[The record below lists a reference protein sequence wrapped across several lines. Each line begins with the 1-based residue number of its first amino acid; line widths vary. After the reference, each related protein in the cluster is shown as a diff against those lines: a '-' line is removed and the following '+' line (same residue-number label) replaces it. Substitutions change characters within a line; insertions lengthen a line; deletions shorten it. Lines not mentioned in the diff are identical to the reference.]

1 MWIIKLAL
9 RRPYTFV
16 VMAMAILIAGF
27 ASFRQTPKDIFPS
40 IDIPVISVIWTY
52 NGLSAEEFEKQ
63 ITVYS
68 EFSLSANV
76 NDLERIESQT
86 LDGVGMVK
94 LYFHPGANIDR
105 GLAQATA
112 TSQAILRRMP
122 PGVQPP
128 IILRY
133 AADSVPIIQMSLS
146 SDTLSE
152 SELYTY
158 GIFRIRQQLA
168 TINGLTLPAPFGG
181 KVRQIMV
188 DLDPARLQAKGLS
201 ARDVNNAINAQ
212 NLTLPSGTAKIG
224 DIQYK
229 VKMNNS
235 PDALDTLNNVP
246 IKVENG
252 VVTYVRDVAHV
263 HDGFEV
269 QPNIVRADGQ
279 RAVLLQILKNGNSST
294 LEIIKAVK
302 AKLPELQAAAPPG
315 LKIDLLADQSIFV
328 AAALDGVVHEGL
340 IAAALT
346 ATFILLFLGSW
357 RSTLI
362 VAISIPLSVLA
373 SLSLLSAL
381 GHTLNVMTLGGLAL
395 AIGIL
400 VDEATITI
408 ENIHRHLELGQTLRS
423 AILEGSREIAVPALV
438 SALAISIVFVPVIFL
453 VGPAK
458 FLFTPMA
465 LAVVFAILS
474 SYVLSRTL
482 VPVLVKYLLRGE
494 SSEHSAPSSAE
505 PSAFNWF
512 QRFQAGFVRAF
523 EALRARYVNVLRWA
537 LVNRPT
543 VFLVFALVV
552 GSAFLLLP
560 WVGRDFF
567 PTVDAG
573 QFRLHVRAATGT
585 RIEMTEQ
592 IFSAVEEEI
601 RRTIPAG
608 EIKLVLDNFGIVSE
622 KYSLAFGDNA
632 TIGSHDG
639 EILVQLHHR
648 RGKSTPEYMDDL
660 RRVLP
665 GRFPGLTFYFQPAD
679 IVSQIL
685 NFGLPAPI
693 DVKVTGYNRDANYGV
708 AKEIR
713 ERIARIPG
721 ATDVFIHQSFD
732 APVLKL
738 DVNRTLLAKDGL
750 NQRDIAQDV
759 LVNLSSSSQVTPNFW
774 VDPAYGIPFLVAVQT
789 PPHLIDSV
797 NSLMNMPVSARVAGT
812 DRTESQLLANLAGV
826 SRGNSASVVNHYNI
840 QPVFDIF
847 ANVSGRDLGSVAAE
861 VNQIVAD
868 AQKKLAPGNNII
880 VRGQVDSMN
889 TAFTRMGLGL
899 ILSALLVYFLM
910 VVNFQSWTDPFII
923 LMALP
928 GAFTGIV
935 WGLFLTQTTFNVPSL
950 MGAIMTIGVATA
962 NSILL
967 VTFANDQLRSG
978 QNSLE
983 AALQAGATRLRPVLM
998 TAGAMI
1004 IGMFPMALGLGEG
1017 GEQNA
1022 PLGRAVIGGLVV
1034 ATLATLLFV
1043 PVVFSL
1049 LRTRPPTRN
1058 EEEELE
1064 SAAAAS
1070 ASAHSLRPEPV
1081 LSHSISP
1088 SGT

>member
-1 MWIIKLAL
+1 MWIVKLAL

-16 VMAMAILIAGF
+16 VMAIAILIAGF
-27 ASFRQTPKDIFPS
+27 ASFRQTPKDIFPE

-52 NGLSAEEFEKQ
+52 NGLSVEEFERQ

-68 EFSLSANV
+68 EFGLSANV
-76 NDLERIESQT
+76 NDVERIESQT
-86 LDGVGMVK
+86 LNGVGIVK
-94 LYFHPGANIDR
+94 LYFHPGAKVER

-128 IILRY
+128 TILRY

-152 SELYTY
+152 AEVYTY

-181 KVRQIMV
+181 KVRQVMV
-188 DLDPARLQAKGLS
+188 DLNPAKLQAKGLS

-224 DIQYK
+224 DTEYR

-235 PDALDTLNNVP
+235 PSLLDALNNIP

-269 QPNIVRADGQ
+269 QPSIARADGQ
-279 RAVLLQILKNGNSST
+279 RAVLLQILKNGHSST
-294 LEIIKAVK
+294 LDIIKAVK
-302 AKLPELQAAAPPG
+302 AKVPEMQAAAPPG
-315 LKIDLLADQSIFV
+315 LKIDLLADQSLFV
-328 AAALDGVVHEGL
+328 EAALDGVVHEGL

-373 SLSLLSAL
+373 SLSLLSAM

-408 ENIHRHLELGQTLRS
+408 ENIHRHLELGSSLRDS
-423 AILEGSREIAVPALV
+423 ILQGSREIAVPALV

-474 SYVLSRTL
+474 SYALSRTL
-482 VPVLVKYLLRGE
+482 VPVLVKFILRNE
-494 SSEHSAPSSAE
+494 THDEAARNHPL
-505 PSAFNWF
+505 NWF
-512 QRFQAGFVRAF
+512 KRFQGGFVRGF
-523 EALRARYVNVLRWA
+523 EALRAAYVNVLRWA

-543 VFLVFALVV
+543 VFIAFALIV
-552 GSAFLLLP
+552 GSSFLALP

-585 RIEMTEQ
+585 RIETTEQ
-592 IFSAVEEEI
+592 IFSAVEDEI
-601 RRTIPAG
+601 RRTIPSG
-608 EIKLVLDNFGIVSE
+608 EIKLILDNFGVVSD

-639 EILVQLHHR
+639 EILVKLKHD
-648 RGKSTPEYMDDL
+648 RGKSTPKYVDDL
-660 RRVLP
+660 RRNL
-665 GRFPGLTFYFQPAD
+665 RSKFPDLTFFFQPAD

-693 DVKVTGYNRDANYGV
+693 DVKVSGYKRDANYAV

-721 ATDVFIHQSFD
+721 ATDVFVNQSFD
-732 APVLKL
+732 APTLNL
-738 DVNRTLLAKDGL
+738 DVNRTLLAKEGL

-759 LVNLSSSSQVTPNFW
+759 LVNLSSSTQVTPNFW
-774 VDPAYGIPFLVAVQT
+774 VDPAYGVQFFVAVQT

-797 NSLMNMPVSARVAGT
+797 NALMNMPVSARVAGSDAT
-812 DRTESQLLANLAGV
+812 QSQLLANLAGI
-826 SRGNSASVVNHYNI
+826 SRGHSPSVVNHYNI

-847 ANVSGRDLGSVAAE
+847 ANVSGRDLGGVAGE
-861 VNQIVAD
+861 VDKIIASSK
-868 AQKKLAPGNNII
+868 KKLAPGNDII

-889 TAFTRMGLGL
+889 TAFRRMGLGL

-962 NSILL
+962 NSILM
-967 VTFANDQLRSG
+967 VTFANDRLRSG
-978 QNSLE
+978 INSLE

-1022 PLGRAVIGGLVV
+1022 PLGRAVIGGLMV

-1049 LRTRPPTRN
+1049 LRAKGAARN

-1064 SAAAAS
+1064 ATEVAAAS
-1070 ASAHSLRPEPV
+1070 ATSKT
-1081 LSHSISP
+1081 
-1088 SGT
+1088 SGKAGGMKS

>member
-1 MWIIKLAL
+1 MWIVKLAL
-9 RRPYTFV
+9 RRPYTFA
-16 VMAMAILIAGF
+16 VMAIAILIAGF
-27 ASFRQTPKDIFPS
+27 AAYRQTPKDIFPE
-40 IDIPVISVIWTY
+40 IDIPVVSVIWTY

-63 ITVYS
+63 ISIYS

-76 NDLERIESQT
+76 SDVERIESQT
-86 LDGVGMVK
+86 LDGVGIVK
-94 LYFHPGANIDR
+94 LFFHPGANIEL
-105 GLAQATA
+105 GLAQSTA
-112 TSQAILRRMP
+112 VSQAILRRMP

-229 VKMNNS
+229 VKMNNTPS
-235 PDALDTLNNVP
+235 VLDALNNIP
-246 IKVENG
+246 IQVENG
-252 VVTYVRDVAHV
+252 MVTFVRDVAHV

-269 QPNIVRADGQ
+269 QPNIVRADGK
-279 RAVLLQILKNGNSST
+279 RAVLLQILKNGHSST
-294 LEIIKAVK
+294 LDIIKAVK
-302 AKLPELQAAAPPG
+302 AKVPEMQAAAPPG
-315 LKIDLLADQSIFV
+315 LKIDLLADQSLFV
-328 AAALDGVVHEGL
+328 EAALDGVVHEGL

-346 ATFILLFLGSW
+346 AAFILLFLGSW

-373 SLSLLSAL
+373 SLSLLGAM

-408 ENIHRHLELGQTLRS
+408 ENIHRHLELGSRLRDS
-423 AILEGSREIAVPALV
+423 ILEGSREIALPALV

-474 SYVLSRTL
+474 SYALSRTL
-482 VPVLVKYLLRGE
+482 VPVLVKFILRNETHHRAAANHG
-494 SSEHSAPSSAE
+494 P
-505 PSAFNWF
+505 NWF
-512 QRFQAGFVRAF
+512 NRFQGRFARGF

-543 VFLVFALVV
+543 VFIVFALVV
-552 GSAFLLLP
+552 GSSFLALP

-585 RIEMTEQ
+585 RIESTEQ
-592 IFSAVEEEI
+592 IFTAVEEEI
-601 RRTIPAG
+601 RRTIPAN

-639 EILVQLHHR
+639 EILVQL
-648 RGKSTPEYMDDL
+648 KSKRSKPTPEYVQDV
-660 RRVLP
+660 RRNLQKN
-665 GRFPGLTFYFQPAD
+665 FPGLTFFFQPSD

-693 DVKVTGYNRDANYGV
+693 NVKVAGYNRDANYAV

-713 ERIARIPG
+713 DRISRIPG
-721 ATDVFIHQSFD
+721 ATDVFVHQSFD
-732 APVLKL
+732 APTLNL
-738 DVNRTLLAKDGL
+738 DVNRTLLAKEGL

-759 LVNLSSSSQVTPNFW
+759 LVNLSSSTQVTPNFW
-774 VDPAYGIPFLVAVQT
+774 VDPAYGVQFFVAVQT

-797 NSLMNMPVSARVAGT
+797 NALMNMPVSARVAGSDAT
-812 DRTESQLLANLAGV
+812 QSQLLANLAGI
-826 SRGNSASVVNHYNI
+826 SRGYSPSVVNHYNI

-847 ANVSGRDLGSVAAE
+847 ANVSGRDLGGVAGE
-861 VNQIVAD
+861 VDRIIAS
-868 AQKKLAPGNNII
+868 AKKKLAPGNDII
-880 VRGQVDSMN
+880 VRGQV
-889 TAFTRMGLGL
+889 A
-899 ILSALLVYFLM
+899 
-910 VVNFQSWTDPFII
+910 
-923 LMALP
+923 
-928 GAFTGIV
+928 
-935 WGLFLTQTTFNVPSL
+935 
-950 MGAIMTIGVATA
+950 
-962 NSILL
+962 
-967 VTFANDQLRSG
+967 
-978 QNSLE
+978 
-983 AALQAGATRLRPVLM
+983 
-998 TAGAMI
+998 
-1004 IGMFPMALGLGEG
+1004 
-1017 GEQNA
+1017 
-1022 PLGRAVIGGLVV
+1022 
-1034 ATLATLLFV
+1034 
-1043 PVVFSL
+1043 
-1049 LRTRPPTRN
+1049 
-1058 EEEELE
+1058 
-1064 SAAAAS
+1064 
-1070 ASAHSLRPEPV
+1070 
-1081 LSHSISP
+1081 
-1088 SGT
+1088 

>member
-1 MWIIKLAL
+1 MWIVKLAL
-9 RRPYTFV
+9 RRPYTFA
-16 VMAMAILIAGF
+16 VMAIAILIAGF
-27 ASFRQTPKDIFPS
+27 AAYRQTPKDIFPE
-40 IDIPVISVIWTY
+40 INIPVVSVIWTY

-63 ITVYS
+63 ITIYS
-68 EFSLSANV
+68 EFALSANV
-76 NDLERIESQT
+76 NDVERIESQT
-86 LDGVGMVK
+86 LDGVGIVK
-94 LYFHPGANIDR
+94 LFFHPGANIER

-152 SELYTY
+152 AELYTY

-181 KVRQIMV
+181 KVRQVMV

-224 DIQYK
+224 DVQYK
-229 VKMNNS
+229 VKMNNTPS
-235 PDALDTLNNVP
+235 VLDALNNIP

-252 VVTYVRDVAHV
+252 VVTFVRDVAHV

-269 QPNIVRADGQ
+269 QPNIVRADGK
-279 RAVLLQILKNGNSST
+279 RAVLLQILKNGHSST
-294 LEIIKAVK
+294 LDIIRQVK
-302 AKLPELQAAAPPG
+302 AKLPALQAAAPPG
-315 LKIDLLADQSIFV
+315 LKIDLLADQSLFV
-328 AAALDGVVHEGL
+328 EAALDGVVKEGL

-346 ATFILLFLGSW
+346 AAFILLFLGNW

-373 SLSLLSAL
+373 SLGLLSAM

-408 ENIHRHLELGQTLRS
+408 ENIHRHLELGAGLRT

-438 SALAISIVFVPVIFL
+438 SALAISIVFVPVVFL

-474 SYVLSRTL
+474 SYLLSRTL
-482 VPVLVKYLLRGE
+482 VPVLVKYILRHEQHG
-494 SSEHSAPSSAE
+494 HSRKQAP
-505 PSAFNWF
+505 NWF
-512 QRFQAGFVRAF
+512 HRFQGGFARGF
-523 EALRARYVNVLRWA
+523 ESLRTFYVNMLRWA

-543 VFLVFALVV
+543 VFIVFALIV
-552 GSAFLLLP
+552 GSSFLALP

-585 RIEMTEQ
+585 RIETTEQ
-592 IFSAVEEEI
+592 VFTAVEEEI
-601 RRTIPAG
+601 RRIIPPG

-639 EILVQLHHR
+639 EILVQLKHER
-648 RGKSTPEYMDDL
+648 SKPTPEYVEEL
-660 RRVLP
+660 RQHLRKK
-665 GRFPGLTFYFQPAD
+665 FPDLTFFFQPSD

-685 NFGLPAPI
+685 NFGAPAPI
-693 DVKVTGYNRDANYGV
+693 NVKVAGYHPGNYAV

-713 ERIARIPG
+713 DRIARIPG
-721 ATDVFIHQSFD
+721 ASDVYVHQSFD
-732 APVLKL
+732 APTLNL
-738 DVNRTLLAKDGL
+738 DVNRTLLAKEGL

-759 LVNLSSSSQVTPNFW
+759 LVNLSSSTQVTPNYW
-774 VDPAYGIPFLVAVQT
+774 VDPAYGIQFLVAVQT

-812 DRTESQLLANLAGV
+812 EQTESQLLANLARI
-826 SRGNSASVVNHYNI
+826 SRGNSPSVVNHYNI

-847 ANVSGRDLGSVAAE
+847 ANVSNRDLGAVAGE
-861 VNQIVAD
+861 VNKIIAD
-868 AQKKLAPGNNII
+868 AQKKLAPGNTIM

-889 TAFTRMGLGL
+889 TAFKRMGLGL

-923 LMALP
+923 LTALP

-962 NSILL
+962 NSILM

-978 QNSLE
+978 LNSLE

-1022 PLGRAVIGGLVV
+1022 PLGRAVIGGLMV

-1049 LRTRPPTRN
+1049 LRSKGPVRN
-1058 EEEELE
+1058 EEEEAEAAEASQATLL
-1064 SAAAAS
+1064 SAK
-1070 ASAHSLRPEPV
+1070 
-1081 LSHSISP
+1081 
-1088 SGT
+1088 

>member
-1 MWIIKLAL
+1 MPPDVVRPAPRF
-9 RRPYTFV
+9 RRKT
-16 VMAMAILIAGF
+16 ARQ
-27 ASFRQTPKDIFPS
+27 RQTPKDIFPE

-52 NGLSAEEFEKQ
+52 NGLSVEEFERQ

-68 EFSLSANV
+68 EFALSANV
-76 NDLERIESQT
+76 NDVERIESQT
-86 LDGVGMVK
+86 LNGVAIIK
-94 LYFHPGANIDR
+94 LYFHPGAKVER

-128 IILRY
+128 TILRY

-152 SELYTY
+152 AEVYTY

-181 KVRQIMV
+181 KVRQVMV
-188 DLDPARLQAKGLS
+188 DLNPAKLQAKGLS

-224 DIQYK
+224 DTEYR

-235 PDALDTLNNVP
+235 PDVLDALNNVP

-269 QPNIVRADGQ
+269 QPSIARADGE
-279 RAVLLQILKNGNSST
+279 RAVLLQILKNGHSST
-294 LEIIKAVK
+294 LDIIKAVK
-302 AKLPELQAAAPPG
+302 AKVPEMQAAAPPG
-315 LKIDLLADQSIFV
+315 LKIDLLADQSLFV
-328 AAALDGVVHEGL
+328 EAALDGVVHEGL

-346 ATFILLFLGSW
+346 AAFILLFLGSW

-373 SLSLLSAL
+373 SLSLLSAM

-408 ENIHRHLELGQTLRS
+408 ENIHRHLELGSRLRD
-423 AILEGSREIAVPALV
+423 AILEGSREIALPALV

-453 VGPAK
+453 VGPAR

-474 SYVLSRTL
+474 SYALSRTL
-482 VPVLVKYLLRGE
+482 VPVLVKFILRNETHRRAAANHG
-494 SSEHSAPSSAE
+494 P
-505 PSAFNWF
+505 NWF
-512 QRFQAGFVRAF
+512 NRFQGRFARGF

-543 VFLVFALVV
+543 VFIVFALIV
-552 GSAFLLLP
+552 GSSFLALP

-573 QFRLHVRAATGT
+573 QLRLHVRATTGT
-585 RIEMTEQ
+585 RIETTEQ
-592 IFSAVEEEI
+592 VFSAVEDEI
-601 RRTIPAG
+601 RRTIPSG
-608 EIKLVLDNFGIVSE
+608 EIKLILDNFGVVSD
-622 KYSLAFGDNA
+622 KFSLAFGDNA

-639 EILVQLHHR
+639 EILVQLHRDR
-648 RGKSTPEYMDDL
+648 RKSTPEYLDDL
-660 RRVLP
+660 RRNLRA
-665 GRFPGLTFYFQPAD
+665 RFPELTFYFQPAD

-693 DVKVTGYNRDANYGV
+693 DVKVSGYKRDANYAV

-721 ATDVFIHQSFD
+721 ATDVFVHQSFD
-732 APVLKL
+732 APTLNL
-738 DVNRTLLAKDGL
+738 TVNRTLLAKEGL

-759 LVNLSSSSQVTPNFW
+759 LVNLSSSTQVTPNFW
-774 VDPAYGIPFLVAVQT
+774 VDPAYGVQFFVAVQT

-797 NSLMNMPVSARVAGT
+797 NALMNMPVSARVAGSDAT
-812 DRTESQLLANLAGV
+812 QSQLLANLAGI
-826 SRGNSASVVNHYNI
+826 SRGYSPSVVNHYNI

-847 ANVSGRDLGSVAAE
+847 ANVSGRDLGGVAGE
-861 VNQIVAD
+861 VDGIIASSK
-868 AQKKLAPGNNII
+868 KKLAPGNNII

-889 TAFTRMGLGL
+889 TAFRRMGLGL

-962 NSILL
+962 NSILM
-967 VTFANDQLRSG
+967 VTFANDRLRSG
-978 QNSLE
+978 INSLE

-1022 PLGRAVIGGLVV
+1022 PLGRAVIGGLMV

-1049 LRTRPPTRN
+1049 LRAKGAARN

-1064 SAAAAS
+1064 ATEVAHVRAAV
-1070 ASAHSLRPEPV
+1070 PK
-1081 LSHSISP
+1081 
-1088 SGT
+1088 

>member
-16 VMAMAILIAGF
+16 VMAIAILIAGF
-27 ASFRQTPKDIFPS
+27 ASFRQTPKDIFPE

-52 NGLSAEEFEKQ
+52 NGLSVEEFERQ

-68 EFSLSANV
+68 EFALSANV
-76 NDLERIESQT
+76 NDVERIESQT
-86 LDGVGMVK
+86 LNGVGIIK
-94 LYFHPGANIDR
+94 LYFHPGAKVER

-128 IILRY
+128 TILRY

-152 SELYTY
+152 AEVYTY

-181 KVRQIMV
+181 KVRQVMV
-188 DLDPARLQAKGLS
+188 DLNPAKLQAKGLS

-224 DIQYK
+224 DTEYR

-235 PDALDTLNNVP
+235 PDVLDALNNVP

-269 QPNIVRADGQ
+269 QPSIARADGK
-279 RAVLLQILKNGNSST
+279 RAVLLQILKNGHSST
-294 LEIIKAVK
+294 LDIIKAVK
-302 AKLPELQAAAPPG
+302 AKVPEMQAAAPPG
-315 LKIDLLADQSIFV
+315 LKIDLLADQSLFV
-328 AAALDGVVHEGL
+328 EAALDGVVHEGL

-346 ATFILLFLGSW
+346 AAFILLFLGSW

-373 SLSLLSAL
+373 SLSLLSAM

-408 ENIHRHLELGQTLRS
+408 ENIHRHLELGSRLRD
-423 AILEGSREIAVPALV
+423 AILEGSREIALPALV

-453 VGPAK
+453 VGPAR

-474 SYVLSRTL
+474 SYALSRTL
-482 VPVLVKYLLRGE
+482 VPVLVKFILRNETHHRAAANHG
-494 SSEHSAPSSAE
+494 P
-505 PSAFNWF
+505 NWF
-512 QRFQAGFVRAF
+512 NRFQGKFARGF
-523 EALRARYVNVLRWA
+523 EALRVRYVNVLRWA

-543 VFLVFALVV
+543 VFIVFALIV
-552 GSAFLLLP
+552 GSSFLALP

-573 QFRLHVRAATGT
+573 QLRLHVRATTGT
-585 RIEMTEQ
+585 RIETTEQ
-592 IFSAVEEEI
+592 IFSAVEDEI
-601 RRTIPAG
+601 RRTIPSG
-608 EIKLVLDNFGIVSE
+608 EIKLILDNFGVVSD
-622 KYSLAFGDNA
+622 KFSLAFGDNA

-639 EILVQLHHR
+639 EILVQLHRDR
-648 RGKSTPEYMDDL
+648 RKSTPEYMDDL
-660 RRVLP
+660 RRNLRA
-665 GRFPGLTFYFQPAD
+665 RFPELTFYFQPAD

-693 DVKVTGYNRDANYGV
+693 DVKVSGYKRDANYAV

-721 ATDVFIHQSFD
+721 ATDVFVHQSFD
-732 APVLKL
+732 APTLNL
-738 DVNRTLLAKDGL
+738 AVNRTLLAKEGL

-759 LVNLSSSSQVTPNFW
+759 LVNLSSSTQVTPNFW
-774 VDPAYGIPFLVAVQT
+774 VDPAYGVQFFVAVQT

-797 NSLMNMPVSARVAGT
+797 NALMNMPVSARVAGSDAT
-812 DRTESQLLANLAGV
+812 QSQLLANLAGI
-826 SRGNSASVVNHYNI
+826 SRGYSPSVVNHYNI

-847 ANVSGRDLGSVAAE
+847 ANVSGRDLGGVAGE
-861 VNQIVAD
+861 VDRIIAS
-868 AQKKLAPGNNII
+868 AKKKLAPGNNII

-889 TAFTRMGLGL
+889 TAFRRMGLGL

-962 NSILL
+962 NSILM
-967 VTFANDQLRSG
+967 VTFANDRLRSG
-978 QNSLE
+978 INSLE

-1022 PLGRAVIGGLVV
+1022 PLGRAVIGGLMV

-1049 LRTRPPTRN
+1049 LRAKGAARN

-1064 SAAAAS
+1064 ATEVAHVRAAV
-1070 ASAHSLRPEPV
+1070 PK
-1081 LSHSISP
+1081 
-1088 SGT
+1088 

>member
-1 MWIIKLAL
+1 MWIVKLAL
-9 RRPYTFV
+9 RRPYTFA
-16 VMAMAILIAGF
+16 VMAIAILIAGV
-27 ASFRQTPKDIFPS
+27 ASFRQTPKDIFPE

-52 NGLSAEEFEKQ
+52 NGLSVEEFERQ

-68 EFSLSANV
+68 EFALSANV
-76 NDLERIESQT
+76 NDVERIESQT
-86 LDGVGMVK
+86 LNGVGIIK
-94 LYFHPGANIDR
+94 LYFHPGAKVER

-128 IILRY
+128 TILRY

-152 SELYTY
+152 AEVYTY

-181 KVRQIMV
+181 KVRQVMV
-188 DLDPARLQAKGLS
+188 DLNPAKLQAKGLS

-224 DIQYK
+224 DTEYR

-235 PDALDTLNNVP
+235 PDVLDALNNVP

-269 QPNIVRADGQ
+269 QPSIARADGK
-279 RAVLLQILKNGNSST
+279 RAVLQQILKNGHSST
-294 LEIIKAVK
+294 LDIIKAVK
-302 AKLPELQAAAPPG
+302 AKVPEMQAAAPPG
-315 LKIDLLADQSIFV
+315 LKIDLLADQSLFV
-328 AAALDGVVHEGL
+328 EAALDGVVHEGL

-346 ATFILLFLGSW
+346 AAFILLFLGSW

-373 SLSLLSAL
+373 SLSLLSAM

-408 ENIHRHLELGQTLRS
+408 ENIHRHLELGSRLRD
-423 AILEGSREIAVPALV
+423 AILEGSREIALPALV

-453 VGPAK
+453 VGPAR

-474 SYVLSRTL
+474 SYALSRTL
-482 VPVLVKYLLRGE
+482 VPVLVKFILRNETHHRAAANHG
-494 SSEHSAPSSAE
+494 P
-505 PSAFNWF
+505 NWF
-512 QRFQAGFVRAF
+512 NRFQGRFARGF

-543 VFLVFALVV
+543 VFIVFALIA
-552 GSAFLLLP
+552 GSSFLALP

-573 QFRLHVRAATGT
+573 QLRLHVRATTGT
-585 RIEMTEQ
+585 RIETTEQ
-592 IFSAVEEEI
+592 IFSAVEDEI
-601 RRTIPAG
+601 RRTIPSG
-608 EIKLVLDNFGIVSE
+608 EIKLILDNFGVVSD
-622 KYSLAFGDNA
+622 KFSLAFGDNA

-639 EILVQLHHR
+639 EILVQLHRDR
-648 RGKSTPEYMDDL
+648 RKSTPEYMDDL
-660 RRVLP
+660 RRNLRA
-665 GRFPGLTFYFQPAD
+665 RFPELTFYFQPAD

-693 DVKVTGYNRDANYGV
+693 DVKVSGYKRDANYGV

-721 ATDVFIHQSFD
+721 ATDVFVHQSFD
-732 APVLKL
+732 APTLNL
-738 DVNRTLLAKDGL
+738 TVNRTLLAKEGL

-759 LVNLSSSSQVTPNFW
+759 LVNLSSSTQVTPNFW
-774 VDPAYGIPFLVAVQT
+774 VDPAYGVQFFVAVQT

-797 NSLMNMPVSARVAGT
+797 NALMNMPVSARVAGSDAT
-812 DRTESQLLANLAGV
+812 QSQLLANLAGI
-826 SRGNSASVVNHYNI
+826 SRGYSPSVVNHYNI

-847 ANVSGRDLGSVAAE
+847 ANVSGRDLGGVAGE
-861 VNQIVAD
+861 VDRIIASSK
-868 AQKKLAPGNNII
+868 KKLAPGNNII

-889 TAFTRMGLGL
+889 TAFRRMSLGL

-935 WGLFLTQTTFNVPSL
+935 WALFLTQTTFNVPSL

-962 NSILL
+962 NSILM
-967 VTFANDQLRSG
+967 VTFANDRLRSG
-978 QNSLE
+978 INSLE

-1022 PLGRAVIGGLVV
+1022 PLGRAVIGGLMV

-1049 LRTRPPTRN
+1049 LRAKGAARN

-1064 SAAAAS
+1064 ATEVAHVRAAV
-1070 ASAHSLRPEPV
+1070 PK
-1081 LSHSISP
+1081 
-1088 SGT
+1088 

>member
-1 MWIIKLAL
+1 MWIVKLAM

-16 VMAMAILIAGF
+16 VMAIAILIAGV
-27 ASFRQTPKDIFPS
+27 ASFRQTPKDIFPE

-52 NGLSAEEFEKQ
+52 NGLSVEEFERQ

-68 EFSLSANV
+68 EFALSANV
-76 NDLERIESQT
+76 NDVERIESQT
-86 LDGVGMVK
+86 LNGVAIIK
-94 LYFHPGANIDR
+94 LYFHPGAKVER

-128 IILRY
+128 TILRY

-152 SELYTY
+152 AEVYTY

-181 KVRQIMV
+181 KVRQVMV
-188 DLDPARLQAKGLS
+188 DLNPAKLQAKGLS

-224 DIQYK
+224 DTEYR

-235 PDALDTLNNVP
+235 PDVLDALNNVP

-269 QPNIVRADGQ
+269 QPSIARADGK
-279 RAVLLQILKNGNSST
+279 RAVLLQILKNGHSST
-294 LEIIKAVK
+294 LDIIKAVK
-302 AKLPELQAAAPPG
+302 AKVPEMQAAAPPG
-315 LKIDLLADQSIFV
+315 LKIDLLADQSLFV
-328 AAALDGVVHEGL
+328 EAALDGVVHEGL

-373 SLSLLSAL
+373 SLSLLSAM

-400 VDEATITI
+400 VDEATITV
-408 ENIHRHLELGQTLRS
+408 ENIHRHLELGSRLRD

-453 VGPAK
+453 VGPAR

-474 SYVLSRTL
+474 SYALSRTL
-482 VPVLVKYLLRGE
+482 VPVLVKFILRNETHHRAAANHG
-494 SSEHSAPSSAE
+494 A
-505 PSAFNWF
+505 NWF
-512 QRFQAGFVRAF
+512 NRFQGKFARGF

-543 VFLVFALVV
+543 VFIVFALIV
-552 GSAFLLLP
+552 GSSFLALP

-573 QFRLHVRAATGT
+573 QLRLHVRATTGT
-585 RIEMTEQ
+585 RIETTEQ
-592 IFSAVEEEI
+592 IFSAVEDEI
-601 RRTIPAG
+601 RRTIPSG
-608 EIKLVLDNFGIVSE
+608 EIKLILDNFGVVSD
-622 KYSLAFGDNA
+622 KFSLAFGDNA

-639 EILVQLHHR
+639 EILVQLHRDR
-648 RGKSTPEYMDDL
+648 RKSTPEYMDDL
-660 RRVLP
+660 RRNLRA
-665 GRFPGLTFYFQPAD
+665 RFPELTFYFQPAD

-693 DVKVTGYNRDANYGV
+693 DVKVSGYKRDANYAV

-721 ATDVFIHQSFD
+721 ATDVFVHQSFD
-732 APVLKL
+732 APTLNL
-738 DVNRTLLAKDGL
+738 TVNRTLLAKEGL

-759 LVNLSSSSQVTPNFW
+759 LVNLSSSTQVTPNFW
-774 VDPAYGIPFLVAVQT
+774 VDPAYGVQFFVAVQT

-797 NSLMNMPVSARVAGT
+797 NALMNMPVSARVAGSDAT
-812 DRTESQLLANLAGV
+812 QSQLLANLAGI
-826 SRGNSASVVNHYNI
+826 SRGYSPSVVNHYNI

-847 ANVSGRDLGSVAAE
+847 ANVSGRDLGGVAGE
-861 VNQIVAD
+861 VDRIIAS
-868 AQKKLAPGNNII
+868 AKKKLAPGNNII

-889 TAFTRMGLGL
+889 TAFRRMGLGL

-962 NSILL
+962 NSILM
-967 VTFANDQLRSG
+967 VTFANDRLRSG
-978 QNSLE
+978 INSLE

-1022 PLGRAVIGGLVV
+1022 PLGRAVIGGLMV

-1049 LRTRPPTRN
+1049 LRAKGAARN

-1064 SAAAAS
+1064 ATEVAHVRAAV
-1070 ASAHSLRPEPV
+1070 PK
-1081 LSHSISP
+1081 
-1088 SGT
+1088 

>member
-1 MWIIKLAL
+1 MWIVKLAL
-9 RRPYTFV
+9 RRPYTFA
-16 VMAMAILIAGF
+16 VMAIAILIAGF
-27 ASFRQTPKDIFPS
+27 ASFRQTPKDIFPE

-52 NGLSAEEFEKQ
+52 NGLSVEEFERQ

-68 EFSLSANV
+68 EFALSANV
-76 NDLERIESQT
+76 NDVERIESQT
-86 LDGVGMVK
+86 LNGVGIIK
-94 LYFHPGANIDR
+94 LYFHPGAKVER

-128 IILRY
+128 TILRY

-152 SELYTY
+152 AEVYTY

-181 KVRQIMV
+181 KVRQVMV
-188 DLDPARLQAKGLS
+188 DLNPAKLQAKGLS

-224 DIQYK
+224 DTEYR

-235 PDALDTLNNVP
+235 PDVLDALNNVP

-269 QPNIVRADGQ
+269 QPSIARADGE
-279 RAVLLQILKNGNSST
+279 RAVLLQILKNGHSST
-294 LEIIKAVK
+294 LDIIKAVK
-302 AKLPELQAAAPPG
+302 AKVPEMQAAAPPG
-315 LKIDLLADQSIFV
+315 LKIDLLADQSLFV
-328 AAALDGVVHEGL
+328 NAALDGVVHEGL

-346 ATFILLFLGSW
+346 AAFILLFLGSW

-373 SLSLLSAL
+373 SLSLLGAM

-408 ENIHRHLELGQTLRS
+408 ENIHRHLELGSRLRD
-423 AILEGSREIAVPALV
+423 AILEGSREIALPALV

-453 VGPAK
+453 VGPAR

-474 SYVLSRTL
+474 SYALSRTL
-482 VPVLVKYLLRGE
+482 VPVLVKFILRNETHHRAAANHG
-494 SSEHSAPSSAE
+494 P
-505 PSAFNWF
+505 NWF
-512 QRFQAGFVRAF
+512 NRFQGRFARGF

-543 VFLVFALVV
+543 VFIVFALIV
-552 GSAFLLLP
+552 GSSFLALP

-573 QFRLHVRAATGT
+573 QLRLHVRATTGT
-585 RIEMTEQ
+585 RIETTEQ
-592 IFSAVEEEI
+592 IFSAVEDEI
-601 RRTIPAG
+601 RRTIPSG
-608 EIKLVLDNFGIVSE
+608 EIKLILDNFGVVSD
-622 KYSLAFGDNA
+622 KFSLAFGDNA

-639 EILVQLHHR
+639 EILVQLHRDR
-648 RGKSTPEYMDDL
+648 RKSTPEYMDDL
-660 RRVLP
+660 RRNLRA
-665 GRFPGLTFYFQPAD
+665 RFPELTFYFQPAD

-693 DVKVTGYNRDANYGV
+693 DVKVSGYKRDANYAV

-721 ATDVFIHQSFD
+721 ATDVFVHQSFD
-732 APVLKL
+732 APTLNL
-738 DVNRTLLAKDGL
+738 TVNRTLLAKEGL

-759 LVNLSSSSQVTPNFW
+759 LVNLSSSTQVTPNFW
-774 VDPAYGIPFLVAVQT
+774 VDPAYGVQFFVAVQT

-797 NSLMNMPVSARVAGT
+797 NALMNMPVSARVAGSDAT
-812 DRTESQLLANLAGV
+812 QSQLLANLAGI
-826 SRGNSASVVNHYNI
+826 SRGYSPSVVNHYNI

-847 ANVSGRDLGSVAAE
+847 ANVSGRDLGGVAGE
-861 VNQIVAD
+861 VDRIIASAN
-868 AQKKLAPGNNII
+868 KKLTPGNNII

-889 TAFTRMGLGL
+889 TAFRRMGLGL

-962 NSILL
+962 NSILM
-967 VTFANDQLRSG
+967 VTFANDRLRSG
-978 QNSLE
+978 INSLE

-1022 PLGRAVIGGLVV
+1022 PLGRAVIGGLMV

-1049 LRTRPPTRN
+1049 LRAKGAARN

-1064 SAAAAS
+1064 ATEVAHVRAAV
-1070 ASAHSLRPEPV
+1070 PK
-1081 LSHSISP
+1081 
-1088 SGT
+1088 

>member
-1 MWIIKLAL
+1 MWIVKLAL

-16 VMAMAILIAGF
+16 VMAITILIAGF
-27 ASFRQTPKDIFPS
+27 ASFRQTPKDIFPT

-86 LDGVGMVK
+86 LDGVGIIK
-94 LYFHPGANIDR
+94 LFFHPSANVER

-146 SDTLSE
+146 SATLSE

-201 ARDVNNAINAQ
+201 ARDVNDAINTQ

-235 PDALDTLNNVP
+235 PDALDTLNNIP
-246 IKVENG
+246 IKVRNG

-269 QPNIVRADGQ
+269 QPNIVRADGK

-294 LEIIKAVK
+294 LDIIKAVK
-302 AKLPELQAAAPPG
+302 EKLPEMQAAAPPG
-315 LKIDLLADQSIFV
+315 LRIDLLADQSLFV

-373 SLSLLSAL
+373 SLGLLSAM

-408 ENIHRHLELGQTLRS
+408 ENIHRHLELGSKLRD

-474 SYVLSRTL
+474 SYALSRTL
-482 VPVLVKYLLRGE
+482 VPVLVKYLLRHE
-494 SSEHSAPSSAE
+494 SHDHSTQQTP
-505 PSAFNWF
+505 NWF
-512 QRFQAGFVRAF
+512 SLFQAGFVRAF
-523 EALRARYVNVLRWA
+523 ESLRARYVNVLRWS

-543 VFLVFALVV
+543 VFVVFALVA
-552 GSAFLLLP
+552 GSSFLALP

-567 PTVDAG
+567 PIVDAG
-573 QFRLHVRAATGT
+573 QFRLHVRATTGT
-585 RIEMTEQ
+585 RIETTEQ
-592 IFSAVEEEI
+592 IFSAVEDEI
-601 RRTIPAG
+601 RRTIPTG
-608 EIKLVLDNFGIVSE
+608 EIKLILDNFGIVSE

-639 EILVQLHHR
+639 EILVQLNHAR
-648 RGKSTPEYMDDL
+648 SKSTPKYMDEL
-660 RRVLP
+660 RQNLRS
-665 GRFPGLTFYFQPAD
+665 RFPALTFYFQPAD

-693 DVKVTGYNRDANYGV
+693 NVKVAGYNRDGNYAV

-732 APVLKL
+732 APTLKL

-759 LVNLSSSSQVTPNFW
+759 LVSLSSSSQVTPNFW
-774 VDPAYGIPFLVAVQT
+774 VDAAYGIPFLVAVQT

-812 DRTESQLLANLAGV
+812 DRSESQLLANLAGI
-826 SRGNSASVVNHYNI
+826 SRSNSASVVNHYNI

-847 ANVSGRDLGSVAAE
+847 ANVSGRDLGAVATE
-861 VNQIVAD
+861 VDKIVAD
-868 AQKKLAPGNNII
+868 AQKRLAPGNKII

-899 ILSALLVYFLM
+899 ILSGLLVYFLM

-962 NSILL
+962 NSILM

-978 QNSLE
+978 MSSLE

-1034 ATLATLLFV
+1034 ATLATLVFV

-1049 LRTRPPTRN
+1049 LRANGLARN
-1058 EEEELE
+1058 DEEELE
-1064 SAAAAS
+1064 SSSTTHAS
-1070 ASAHSLRPEPV
+1070 AVAH
-1081 LSHSISP
+1081 
-1088 SGT
+1088 

>member
-1 MWIIKLAL
+1 MWIVKLAL
-9 RRPYTFV
+9 RRPYTFAV
-16 VMAMAILIAGF
+16 LAIVIVIAGF
-27 ASFRQTPKDIFPS
+27 AAFRQTPKDIFPE
-40 IDIPVISVIWTY
+40 INIPVVSVIWTY
-52 NGLSAEEFEKQ
+52 NGLSAEEMEKQ
-63 ITVYS
+63 LTVYS

-86 LDGVGMVK
+86 LDGVGIVK
-94 LYFHPGANIDR
+94 LYFHPGANIDL
-105 GLAQATA
+105 GIAQATA
-112 TSQAILRRMP
+112 VSQAILRRMP

-188 DLDPARLQAKGLS
+188 DIDPAKLQAKGLS
-201 ARDVNNAINAQ
+201 ARDVNNAIGVQ

-229 VKMNNS
+229 VKMNNT
-235 PDALDTLNNVP
+235 PDVLAALNDIP
-246 IKVENG
+246 IKTDNG
-252 VVTYVRDVAHV
+252 VVTYVRDVAYV

-269 QPNIVRADGQ
+269 QPNIVRADGK
-279 RAVLLQILKNGNSST
+279 RAVLLQILKNGHSST
-294 LEIIKAVK
+294 LDIIKAVK
-302 AKLPELQAAAPPG
+302 AKLPEMQAAAPPG
-315 LKIDLLADQSIFV
+315 LKIDLLADQSLFV
-328 AAALDGVVHEGL
+328 EAALDGVVKEGL

-373 SLSLLSAL
+373 SLGILSAL
-381 GHTLNVMTLGGLAL
+381 GYSLNVMTLGGLAL

-408 ENIHRHLELGQTLRS
+408 ENIHRHLELGGKLRDS
-423 AILEGSREIAVPALV
+423 ILEGSREIAVPALV
-438 SALAISIVFVPVIFL
+438 SALAISIVFVPVVFL

-474 SYVLSRTL
+474 SYAISRTL
-482 VPVLVKYLLRGE
+482 VPVLVKYILRGE
-494 SSEHSAPSSAE
+494 VSGHEATKTAP
-505 PSAFNWF
+505 NWF
-512 QRFQAGFVRAF
+512 QRFQGAFARGF
-523 EALRARYVNVLRWA
+523 ESLRKAYVNVLRWS

-552 GSAFLLLP
+552 GSAFLALP

-585 RIEMTEQ
+585 RIETTEQ
-592 IFSAVEEEI
+592 IFSAVEDEI
-601 RRTIPAG
+601 RNTIPQK
-608 EIKLVLDNFGIVSE
+608 EIKLILDNFGVVSE
-622 KYSLAFGDNA
+622 KYSLAFGDNS

-639 EILVQLHHR
+639 EILVQLQHDR
-648 RGKSTPEYMDDL
+648 SKSTPAYVADV
-660 RRVLP
+660 RRTLQAK
-665 GRFPGLTFYFQPAD
+665 FPNLTFFFQPAD

-693 DVKVTGYNRDANYGV
+693 DIKVAGYNRLANYEV

-713 ERIARIPG
+713 EKVSHIPG
-721 ATDVFIHQSFD
+721 ATDVFVHQSFD
-732 APVLKL
+732 APTLNL
-738 DVNRTLLAKDGL
+738 NIDRTLLAKEGL
-750 NQRDIAQDV
+750 NQRDVAQDV
-759 LVNLSSSSQVTPNFW
+759 LVNLSSSTQVSPNYW

-789 PPHLIDSV
+789 PPHLVDSV
-797 NSLMNMPVSARVAGT
+797 NSLMNLPVSSHTPGSEGK
-812 DRTESQLLANLAGV
+812 DSQLLANLAGV
-826 SRGNSASVVNHYNI
+826 THGTSASVVNHYNI

-847 ANVSGRDLGSVAAE
+847 ANVQGRDLGAVAAE
-861 VNQIVAD
+861 VNKIVAD
-868 AQKKLAPGNNII
+868 AQKKLAPGNTIF

-928 GAFTGIV
+928 GAFAGIV
-935 WGLFLTQTTFNVPSL
+935 WGLFLTGTTFNVPSL

-962 NSILL
+962 NSILM
-967 VTFANDQLRSG
+967 VTFANDQRRTG
-978 QNSLE
+978 MNSLE

-1022 PLGRAVIGGLVV
+1022 PLGRAVIGGLLIATF
-1034 ATLATLLFV
+1034 ATLFFV

-1049 LRTRPPTRN
+1049 LRAKPVKRN
-1058 EEEELE
+1058 EEDEIE
-1064 SAAAAS
+1064 AALAAS
-1070 ASAHSLRPEPV
+1070 APN
-1081 LSHSISP
+1081 P
-1088 SGT
+1088 SSQ

>member
-1 MWIIKLAL
+1 MWIVKLAL
-9 RRPYTFV
+9 RRPYTFA
-16 VMAMAILIAGF
+16 VMAIAILIAGF
-27 ASFRQTPKDIFPS
+27 ASFRQTPKDIFPE

-52 NGLSAEEFEKQ
+52 NGLSVEEFERQ

-68 EFSLSANV
+68 EFALSANV
-76 NDLERIESQT
+76 NDVERIESQT
-86 LDGVGMVK
+86 LNGVGIIK
-94 LYFHPGANIDR
+94 LYFHPGAKVER

-128 IILRY
+128 TILRY

-152 SELYTY
+152 AEVYTY

-181 KVRQIMV
+181 KVRQVMV
-188 DLDPARLQAKGLS
+188 DLNPAKLQAKGLS

-224 DIQYK
+224 DTEYR

-235 PDALDTLNNVP
+235 PDVLDALNNVP

-269 QPNIVRADGQ
+269 QPSIARADGK
-279 RAVLLQILKNGNSST
+279 RAVLLQILKNGHSST
-294 LEIIKAVK
+294 LDIIKAVK
-302 AKLPELQAAAPPG
+302 AKVPEMQAAAPPG
-315 LKIDLLADQSIFV
+315 LKIDLLADQSLFV
-328 AAALDGVVHEGL
+328 EAALDGVVHEGL

-346 ATFILLFLGSW
+346 AAFILLFLGSW

-373 SLSLLSAL
+373 SLSLLSAM

-408 ENIHRHLELGQTLRS
+408 ENIHRHLELGSRLRD
-423 AILEGSREIAVPALV
+423 AILEGSREIALPALV

-453 VGPAK
+453 VGPAR

-474 SYVLSRTL
+474 SYALSRTL
-482 VPVLVKYLLRGE
+482 VPVLVKFILRNETHHRAAANHG
-494 SSEHSAPSSAE
+494 P
-505 PSAFNWF
+505 NWF
-512 QRFQAGFVRAF
+512 NRFQGRFARGF

-543 VFLVFALVV
+543 VFIVFAVIA
-552 GSAFLLLP
+552 SSSFLALP

-573 QFRLHVRAATGT
+573 QLRLHVRATTGT
-585 RIEMTEQ
+585 RIETTEQ
-592 IFSAVEEEI
+592 IFSAVEDEI
-601 RRTIPAG
+601 RRTIPSG
-608 EIKLVLDNFGIVSE
+608 EIKLILDNFGVVSD
-622 KYSLAFGDNA
+622 KFSLAFGDNA

-639 EILVQLHHR
+639 EILVQLHRDR
-648 RGKSTPEYMDDL
+648 RKSTPEYMDDL
-660 RRVLP
+660 RRSLRA
-665 GRFPGLTFYFQPAD
+665 RFPELTFYFQPAD

-693 DVKVTGYNRDANYGV
+693 DVKVSGYKRDANYAV

-721 ATDVFIHQSFD
+721 ATDVFVHQSFD
-732 APVLKL
+732 APTLNL
-738 DVNRTLLAKDGL
+738 TVNRTLLAKEGL

-759 LVNLSSSSQVTPNFW
+759 LVNLSSSTQVTPNFW
-774 VDPAYGIPFLVAVQT
+774 VDPAYGVQFFVAVQT

-797 NSLMNMPVSARVAGT
+797 NALMNMPVSARVAGSDAT
-812 DRTESQLLANLAGV
+812 QSQLLANLAGI
-826 SRGNSASVVNHYNI
+826 SRGYSPSVVNHYNI

-847 ANVSGRDLGSVAAE
+847 ANVSGRDLGGVAGE
-861 VNQIVAD
+861 VDGIIASSK
-868 AQKKLAPGNNII
+868 KKLAPGNNII

-889 TAFTRMGLGL
+889 TAFRRMGLGL

-962 NSILL
+962 NSILM
-967 VTFANDQLRSG
+967 VTFANDRLRSG
-978 QNSLE
+978 INSLE

-1022 PLGRAVIGGLVV
+1022 PLGRAVIGGLMV

-1049 LRTRPPTRN
+1049 LRAKGAARN

-1064 SAAAAS
+1064 ATEVAHVRAAV
-1070 ASAHSLRPEPV
+1070 PK
-1081 LSHSISP
+1081 
-1088 SGT
+1088 

>member
-1 MWIIKLAL
+1 MWIVKLAL
-9 RRPYTFV
+9 RRPYTFA
-16 VMAMAILIAGF
+16 VMAIAILIAGF
-27 ASFRQTPKDIFPS
+27 ASFRQTPKDIFPE

-52 NGLSAEEFEKQ
+52 NGLSAEEFERQ

-86 LDGVGMVK
+86 LNGVGIIK
-94 LYFHPGANIDR
+94 LYFHPGAQVER

-128 IILRY
+128 TILRY

-168 TINGLTLPAPFGG
+168 TINGVTLPAPFGG
-181 KVRQIMV
+181 KVRQVMV

-224 DIQYK
+224 DTEYR

-235 PDALDTLNNVP
+235 PDVLEALNNVP

-269 QPNIVRADGQ
+269 QPSIARADGK
-279 RAVLLQILKNGNSST
+279 RAVLLQILKNGHSST
-294 LEIIKAVK
+294 LDIIKAVK
-302 AKLPELQAAAPPG
+302 AKVPEMQAAAPPG
-315 LKIDLLADQSIFV
+315 LKIDLLADQSLFV
-328 AAALDGVVHEGL
+328 EAALDGVVDEGL

-373 SLSLLSAL
+373 SLSLLSAM

-408 ENIHRHLELGQTLRS
+408 ENIHRHLELGSKLRD
-423 AILEGSREIAVPALV
+423 AILAGSREIAVPALV

-453 VGPAK
+453 VGPAR

-482 VPVLVKYLLRGE
+482 VPVLVKFILRNE
-494 SSEHSAPSSAE
+494 THDEAAMNP
-505 PSAFNWF
+505 PTNWF
-512 QRFQAGFVRAF
+512 KRFQRGFVGGF

-543 VFLVFALVV
+543 VFIVFALIV
-552 GSAFLLLP
+552 GSSFLALP

-585 RIEMTEQ
+585 RVETTEQ

-601 RRTIPAG
+601 RRTIPPG
-608 EIKLVLDNFGIVSE
+608 EIKLILDNFGVVSD

-639 EILVQLHHR
+639 EILVQLHHGR
-648 RGKSTPEYMDDL
+648 SKSTPEYVDDL
-660 RRVLP
+660 RRNLRA
-665 GRFPGLTFYFQPAD
+665 RFPDLTFFFQPAD

-693 DVKVTGYNRDANYGV
+693 DVKVSGYKRDANYAV

-721 ATDVFIHQSFD
+721 ATDVFVHQSFD
-732 APVLKL
+732 APTLNL
-738 DVNRTLLAKDGL
+738 DVNRTLLAKEGL

-759 LVNLSSSSQVTPNFW
+759 LVNLSSSTQVTPNFW
-774 VDPAYGIPFLVAVQT
+774 VDPAYGVQFFVAVQT

-797 NSLMNMPVSARVAGT
+797 NALMNMPVSARVAGT
-812 DRTESQLLANLAGV
+812 DVTQNQLLANLAGI
-826 SRGNSASVVNHYNI
+826 SRGNSPSVVNHYNI

-847 ANVSGRDLGSVAAE
+847 ANVSGRDLGGVAGE
-861 VNQIVAD
+861 VDKIIAG
-868 AQKKLAPGNNII
+868 AKKKLEPGNNVI

-889 TAFTRMGLGL
+889 TAFKRMGLGL

-923 LMALP
+923 IMALP

-962 NSILL
+962 NSILM
-967 VTFANDQLRSG
+967 VTFANEQLRSG
-978 QNSLE
+978 MNSLE
-983 AALQAGATRLRPVLM
+983 AALKAGATRLRPVLM

-1004 IGMFPMALGLGEG
+1004 IGMSPMALGLGEG

-1022 PLGRAVIGGLVV
+1022 PLGRAVIGGLIV

-1049 LRTRPPTRN
+1049 LRARGAARN
-1058 EEEELE
+1058 EEEEFE
-1064 SAAAAS
+1064 AAEAPEAS
-1070 ASAHSLRPEPV
+1070 VAG
-1081 LSHSISP
+1081 SP
-1088 SGT
+1088 RVNAK

>member
-1 MWIIKLAL
+1 MWIVKLAL
-9 RRPYTFV
+9 RRPYTFAV
-16 VMAMAILIAGF
+16 VAIAILIAGF
-27 ASFRQTPKDIFPS
+27 ASFRQTPKDIFPE

-52 NGLSAEEFEKQ
+52 NGLSVEEFERQ

-68 EFSLSANV
+68 EFALSANV
-76 NDLERIESQT
+76 NDVERIESQT
-86 LDGVGMVK
+86 LNGVGIIK
-94 LYFHPGANIDR
+94 LYFHPGAKVER

-128 IILRY
+128 TILRY

-152 SELYTY
+152 AEVYTY

-181 KVRQIMV
+181 KVRQVMV
-188 DLDPARLQAKGLS
+188 DLNPAKLQAKGLS

-224 DIQYK
+224 DTEYR

-235 PDALDTLNNVP
+235 PDVLDALNNVP

-269 QPNIVRADGQ
+269 QPSIARADGK
-279 RAVLLQILKNGNSST
+279 RAVLLQILKNGHSST
-294 LEIIKAVK
+294 LDIIKAVK
-302 AKLPELQAAAPPG
+302 AKVPEMQAAAPPG
-315 LKIDLLADQSIFV
+315 LKIDLLADQSLFV
-328 AAALDGVVHEGL
+328 EAALDGVVHEGL

-346 ATFILLFLGSW
+346 AAFILLFLGSW

-373 SLSLLSAL
+373 SLSLLSAM

-408 ENIHRHLELGQTLRS
+408 ENIHRHLELGSRLRDS
-423 AILEGSREIAVPALV
+423 ILEGSREIALPALV

-453 VGPAK
+453 VGPAR

-474 SYVLSRTL
+474 SYALSRTL
-482 VPVLVKYLLRGE
+482 VPVLVKFILRNETHHRAAANQG
-494 SSEHSAPSSAE
+494 P
-505 PSAFNWF
+505 NWF
-512 QRFQAGFVRAF
+512 NRFQGRFARGF

-543 VFLVFALVV
+543 VFIVFALIV
-552 GSAFLLLP
+552 GSSFLALP

-573 QFRLHVRAATGT
+573 QLRLHVRATTGT
-585 RIEMTEQ
+585 RIETTEQ
-592 IFSAVEEEI
+592 IFSAVEDEI
-601 RRTIPAG
+601 RRTIPSG
-608 EIKLVLDNFGIVSE
+608 EIKLILDNFGVVSD
-622 KYSLAFGDNA
+622 KFSLAFGDNA

-639 EILVQLHHR
+639 EILVQLHR
-648 RGKSTPEYMDDL
+648 DRPKSTPEYMDDL
-660 RRVLP
+660 RRNLRA
-665 GRFPGLTFYFQPAD
+665 RFPELTFYFQPAD

-693 DVKVTGYNRDANYGV
+693 DVKVSGYKRDANYAA

-721 ATDVFIHQSFD
+721 ATDVFVHQSFD
-732 APVLKL
+732 APTLNL
-738 DVNRTLLAKDGL
+738 TVNRTLLAKEGL

-759 LVNLSSSSQVTPNFW
+759 LVNLSSSTQVTPNFW
-774 VDPAYGIPFLVAVQT
+774 VDPAYGVQFFVAVQT

-797 NSLMNMPVSARVAGT
+797 NALMNMPVSARVAGSDAT
-812 DRTESQLLANLAGV
+812 QSQLLANLAGI
-826 SRGNSASVVNHYNI
+826 SRGYSPSVVNHYNI

-847 ANVSGRDLGSVAAE
+847 ANVSGRDLGGVAGE
-861 VNQIVAD
+861 VDRIIASSK
-868 AQKKLAPGNNII
+868 KKLAPGNNII

-889 TAFTRMGLGL
+889 TAFRRIGLGL
-899 ILSALLVYFLM
+899 ILRALLVYFLM

-962 NSILL
+962 NSILM
-967 VTFANDQLRSG
+967 VTFANDRLRSG
-978 QNSLE
+978 INSLE

-1022 PLGRAVIGGLVV
+1022 PLGRAVIGGLMV

-1049 LRTRPPTRN
+1049 LRAKGAARN

-1064 SAAAAS
+1064 ATEVAHVRAAV
-1070 ASAHSLRPEPV
+1070 PK
-1081 LSHSISP
+1081 
-1088 SGT
+1088 